1 MLPVEDKNQY
11 GNFILASQK
20 ANLIIGI
27 LQLIISTYLMTMN
40 KVIVITGA
48 GRGIGAATALLAAKQ
63 GYTVCVNYLQ
73 NTESADLVV
82 EQILQQGGKAFSVAA
97 DISSEDDVMKL
108 FRRVDEKAGPVSA
121 LVNNAAI
128 LEKQSLVK
136 NMNATRLQRIFSVN
150 ITGSFLCAREAIIRM
165 SSKNNGMGGAIVNV
179 SSVAARAGSPFEYI
193 DYAASKGAIDTMTI
207 GLAKE
212 LAEENIRVN
221 AVRPG
226 VIYTDIHASGGDPG
240 RIERVKDSIPMKRG
254 GQPEEVANAIL
265 WLLSEE
271 ASYVTGAI
279 LDVTGGR

>member
-1 MLPVEDKNQY
+1 
-11 GNFILASQK
+11 
-20 ANLIIGI
+20 
-27 LQLIISTYLMTMN
+27 MN